1 MSKTQRKSRKHKKKG
16 SGFFGPDRSS
26 FPKSQ
31 KTFVSSSPDPDVEAR
46 IAAQK
51 AAAEA
56 IAKKALADQAA
67 RKATKSKSDSESE
80 EEGPQRR
87 GSESSVASGVSEPKL
102 NVNPLW
108 LPKQPGSSTQKNRIR
123 HFGVQRVVD
132 GGRGRKRKTRRRKT
146 KHRK

>member
-1 MSKTQRKSRKHKKKG
+1 MSKTQRKTHKHKKKG

-26 FPKSQ
+26 FPKAQ
-31 KTFVSSSPDPDVEAR
+31 KPASSSSPDPEVEAR

-56 IAKKALADQAA
+56 MAKKALADQAA
-67 RKATKSKSDSESE
+67 RKATKPESQSESE
-80 EEGPQRR
+80 EEPQRR
-87 GSESSVASGVSEPKL
+87 GSESSDASAVSEPKI

-132 GGRGRKRKTRRRKT
+132 GGRKYKRKTRRRKT